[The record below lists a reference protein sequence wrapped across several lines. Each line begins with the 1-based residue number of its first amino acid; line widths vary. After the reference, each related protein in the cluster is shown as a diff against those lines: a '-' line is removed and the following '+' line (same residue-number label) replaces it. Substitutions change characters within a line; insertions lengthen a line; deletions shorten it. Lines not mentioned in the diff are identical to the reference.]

1 MIRQYDE
8 ARESLEG
15 VREHHMTLYAQ
26 LKAKAAELEV
36 VKEEEEKWRHQFDS
50 AKAKEDA
57 KRSDIPSLFK
67 ERDAIRKE
75 VSDHRDSIKKLRD
88 DFNEKRREWQNYQ
101 KAVRDAKQK
110 EWKDRQVQRQK
121 EYEEQKRLYE
131 EEEAKRDPWE
141 DEKIICEQLLLYCA
155 KYLPKECERKE
166 ETKEAEVPDGAK
178 VVKKLNLDVDDMYGG
193 LIKKKSKRKGGGAG
207 GPASAAGGAVVTS
220 MPKAIKLKYSPED
233 FTIWEKLGFKPP
245 LASDECPALHEQL
258 LSKREWLKTA
268 PPKQKKPKPDRTDAE
283 AEASQAP
290 ADRVEVIDAGPEYD
304 AAAYK
309 KQEAEELKKKQEA
322 ERKKADEKAKLDADN
337 LAKMQALEGAGKTVA
352 GGMHKFDASEVDVHG
367 GNATAD
373 DFMDAFGFGDVGDAS
388 AGDES
393 GEMEEAASVLES
405 QASGIGSLHIAQ
417 DLISIR
423 AVSDSSVVVR
433 LQIPGRGVVV
443 KAR

>member
-1 MIRQYDE
+1 M
-8 ARESLEG
+8 
-15 VREHHMTLYAQ
+15 
-26 LKAKAAELEV
+26 
-36 VKEEEEKWRHQFDS
+36 
-50 AKAKEDA
+50 
-57 KRSDIPSLFK
+57 
-67 ERDAIRKE
+67 
-75 VSDHRDSIKKLRD
+75 
-88 DFNEKRREWQNYQ
+88 
-101 KAVRDAKQK
+101 
-110 EWKDRQVQRQK
+110 
-121 EYEEQKRLYE
+121 
-131 EEEAKRDPWE
+131 
-141 DEKIICEQLLLYCA
+141 
-155 KYLPKECERKE
+155 
-166 ETKEAEVPDGAK
+166 PDGAK

-405 QASGIGSLHIAQ
+405 QVRVERTAISSSLA
-417 DLISIR
+417 IR
-423 AVSDSSVVVR
+423 AHLRRLLRATSPVGEWNRLFAYRARSDLHPRRVR
-433 LQIPGRGVVV
+433 QLRSCATSDTGSWRGG
-443 KAR
+443 